1 MSEEI
6 YPNDDPATGPETAA
20 AADAAASQEAAQPA
34 AQGRYARL
42 TSETGGVRKLT
53 GMYKNWFLDYASY
66 VILERAVPHVGD
78 GLKPVQRRILHAM
91 KVIDDGRYNKVANI
105 VGQTM
110 QYPPHGDASIKDAL
124 VQLGQK
130 DLLIDCQGNWGNIL
144 TGDEAA
150 AGRYIEA
157 RLSKFALDVVFNKK
171 TTEWMLSYDGRKEE
185 PVTLPV
191 KFPLLL
197 AQGADGIAV
206 GLASK
211 ILPHNFNELIHAAV
225 AHLRGETFQ
234 LYPDF
239 PTGGMIDV
247 SRYNDGLRGGVVK
260 VRAKISKIDKR
271 TLAITEIPYTTTTES
286 IKESIIKANEKGKI
300 KIRRVDDNTAE
311 HVEIIVQ
318 VAPDESSDK
327 TIDALYAFT
336 DCEVS
341 ISPNAC
347 VIRDEKPHFMG
358 VSEILRRSADH
369 TRALLGQEL
378 EIRLHELNE
387 AWHAASLERIFIENK
402 LYQLIEGCKTR
413 EAAYE
418 AVDEGLAPFKK
429 LLRREVTLDDVQRLT
444 ELKFIRISRFD
455 SERADNEIKAIEAE
469 IERVRYDLDH
479 LTDYAV
485 AYYERIR
492 EKYGKGRERRTELR
506 SFDTIEAAKVAVTNA
521 KLYVDRAEGFFGIGK
536 SMKDAEFVCDCS
548 DIDDVIVFTKD
559 GRYIITKVSD
569 KAFFDKNIY
578 YIGVF
583 KRNDERTIYNVLY
596 RDGKNGPILM
606 KRCAIKG
613 ITRDKEYDIT
623 KGTPKSEIL
632 YMSVNPNGEAEVLK
646 VYFKPRPRLKKVIV
660 DLDFSTLAIKGRQ
673 SQGNLFSRYGIHKI
687 VLKERG
693 TSTLG
698 GQNVWFDEDVRRLN
712 ADGRGKLLG
721 EFKGDDR
728 IIVWTSKNQ
737 YYITGYDLG
746 QHFPDETVRVSRY
759 EPDRVYS
766 VCYYDRSQQFYYMKR
781 FTAEMSDKMQFFLD
795 EDGQADLVAV
805 TERTGAKLEITYKG
819 AHASRPADE
828 VDVDE
833 FVGVK
838 SHRAKGKR
846 LTTYE
851 VATLRF
857 IEPELP
863 PEPEPSDDGGGDDG
877 SDDAPSGGSG
887 ASGGAKAGS
896 GNGASGGADNRA
908 FDGSNGDAADRGTID
923 AAALSGGD
931 SASSAASSIRDRSA
945 SAPASAAAENPATP
959 GVAAG
964 TAASAQDRPAGADKP
979 AAKDAA
985 AAKASGA
992 KKTPA
997 RPDGLPRTGTT
1008 AGGVEFEIERARG
1021 DVDEVID
1028 PEQLNLF

>member
-1 MSEEI
+1 MSEQREDMTER
-6 YPNDDPATGPETAA
+6 DDLPGEVLA
-20 AADAAASQEAAQPA
+20 AADDAARSVGAEESAAPT
-34 AQGRYARL
+34 GKYGKL
-42 TSETGGVRKLT
+42 LSEEGGVRKLT
-53 GMYKNWFLDYASY
+53 GMYRNWFLDYASY
-66 VILERAVPHVGD
+66 VILERAVPHVQD

-91 KVIDDGRYNKVANI
+91 KAVDDGRYNKVANI

-110 QYPPHGDASIKDAL
+110 QYHPHGDASIKDAL

-171 TTEWMLSYDGRKEE
+171 TTEWMRSYDGRNEE

-211 ILPHNFNELIHAAV
+211 ILPHNFIELINAAI
-225 AHLRGETFQ
+225 AHLQGRDFV

-239 PTGGMIDV
+239 PTAGMIDV
-247 SRYNDGLRGGVVK
+247 SRYNDGLRGGTVK
-260 VRAKISKIDKR
+260 VRARISKIDKR

-286 IKESIIKANEKGKI
+286 IKDSIVKANEKGKI
-300 KIRRVDDNTAE
+300 KIRKVDDNTAE
-311 HVEIIVQ
+311 KVEIIVQ

-341 ISPNAC
+341 IAPNAC
-347 VIRDEKPHFMG
+347 VICDDKPHFLG
-358 VSEILRRSADH
+358 VSEILRRSAEH
-369 TRALLGQEL
+369 TRELLKMEL
-378 EIRLHELNE
+378 EIRLNELNE
-387 AWHAASLERIFIENK
+387 AWHAASLERIFIVNK

-413 EAAYE
+413 EEAYAA
-418 AVDEGLAPFKK
+418 VGKGLEPFTKV
-429 LLRREVTLDDVQRLT
+429 LRRAVTTEDIQRLT
-444 ELKFIRISRFD
+444 ELKFIRISRYD
-455 SERADNEIKAIEAE
+455 SDKADNEIRQIEEDIAQTQHH
-469 IERVRYDLDH
+469 LAH
-479 LTDYAV
+479 LTDYTI

-492 EKYGKGRERRTELR
+492 DKYGKGRERRTELR
-506 SFDTIEAAKVAVTNA
+506 EFDSIEATKVAVTNA
-521 KLYVDRAEGFFGIGK
+521 KLYVDRVEGFFGIGK
-536 SMKDAEFVCDCS
+536 SMKDSEFVCDCS

-559 GRYIITKVSD
+559 GRYVITKVSD

-623 KGTPKSEIL
+623 KGTPRSEIL
-632 YMSVNPNGEAEVLK
+632 YMTVNPNGEAEVLK

-687 VLKERG
+687 VMKERG

-698 GQNVWFDEDVRRLN
+698 SQEIWFDDDVHRLN
-712 ADGRGKLLG
+712 TEGRGYALGAFKGEDKLL
-721 EFKGDDR
+721 
-728 IIVWTSKNQ
+728 VWTPRT
-737 YYITGYDLG
+737 YYITGYDLQ
-746 QHFPDETVRVSRY
+746 QHFPDDTVLVERY
-759 EPDRVYS
+759 RPEQVYA
-766 VCYYDRSQQFYYMKR
+766 VCYFDREQNYYYLKR
-781 FTAEMSDKMQFFLD
+781 FPIESSDKTQFFLD
-795 EDGQADLVAV
+795 EEGTGDFVC
-805 TERTGAKLEITYKG
+805 RTGRAGAQLEVTYAG
-819 AHASRPADE
+819 AQASRPAERIE
-828 VDVDE
+828 VDG

-846 LTTYE
+846 VTTFE
-851 VATLRF
+851 VASLHF
-857 IEPELP
+857 VEPE
-863 PEPEPSDDGGGDDG
+863 EPEEEPADPAAGDDRSG
-877 SDDAPSGGSG
+877 DAPAGG
-887 ASGGAKAGS
+887 
-896 GNGASGGADNRA
+896 
-908 FDGSNGDAADRGTID
+908 
-923 AAALSGGD
+923 
-931 SASSAASSIRDRSA
+931 
-945 SAPASAAAENPATP
+945 PPVAT
-959 GVAAG
+959 G
-964 TAASAQDRPAGADKP
+964 
-979 AAKDAA
+979 AA
-985 AAKASGA
+985 AANEVGAASGIELPEG
-992 KKTPA
+992 PA
-997 RPDGLPRTGTT
+997 AVPPQTDD
-1008 AGGVEFEIERARG
+1008 VEFTIERKRG
-1021 DVDEVID
+1021 DQDDVID
-1028 PEQLNLF
+1028 VEQLNLF

>member
-1 MSEEI
+1 MAEER
-6 YPNDDPATGPETAA
+6 DDRTRDDASDPA
-20 AADAAASQEAAQPA
+20 AADAAQTADGGEKVPESGSRAGA
-34 AQGRYARL
+34 GRYDRL
-42 TSETGGVRKLT
+42 TQEEGSVRKLT
-53 GMYKNWFLDYASY
+53 GMYRNWFLDYASY
-66 VILERAVPHVGD
+66 VILERAVPHVED

-91 KVIDDGRYNKVANI
+91 KTVDDGRYNKVANI

-110 QYPPHGDASIKDAL
+110 QYHPHGDASIKDAL

-157 RLSKFALDVVFNKK
+157 RLSKFALDVVFNRK

-185 PVTLPV
+185 PVTLPI

-211 ILPHNFNELIHAAV
+211 ILPHNFVELIHAAI
-225 AHLRGETFQ
+225 AHLQGREFQ

-239 PTGGMIDV
+239 PTGGMADV
-247 SRYNDGLRGGVVK
+247 SRYNDGLRGGAVK
-260 VRAKISKIDKR
+260 VRARISKIDKR

-300 KIRRVDDNTAE
+300 KIRKVDDNTAGK
-311 HVEIIVQ
+311 VEIIVQ
-318 VAPDESSDK
+318 VSPDESSDK

-347 VIRDEKPHFMG
+347 VIWDEKPHFLG

-369 TRALLGQEL
+369 TKFLLGREL
-378 EIRLHELNE
+378 EIRLGELNE
-387 AWHAASLERIFIENK
+387 AWHAASLERIFIEHK
-402 LYQLIEGCKTR
+402 LYQLIEGCRTR

-418 AVDEGLAPFKK
+418 AVDKGLEPYKK

-444 ELKFIRISRFD
+444 ELKFIRISRYD
-455 SERADNEIKAIEAE
+455 SERADNEIRQIEEQIAQTK
-469 IERVRYDLDH
+469 YDLAH
-479 LTDYAV
+479 LTEYAV
-485 AYYERIR
+485 AYYERIC

-506 SFDTIEAAKVAVTNA
+506 EFDSIEATKVAVTNA

-548 DIDDVIVFTKD
+548 DIDDVIVFTRD
-559 GRYIITKVSD
+559 GRYVITRVSD
-569 KAFFDKNIY
+569 KAFFDKGIY

-623 KGTPKSEIL
+623 KGTPRSEIL

-646 VYFKPRPRLKKVIV
+646 VYFKPRPRLKRVIV

-698 GQNVWFDEDVRRLN
+698 GQQIWFDEDVRRLN
-712 ADGRGKLLG
+712 ADGRGRLLG

-728 IIVWTSKNQ
+728 LLVWTSKNQ

-746 QHFPDETVRVSRY
+746 QHFPDETVRVEKY
-759 EPDRVYS
+759 VAERVYS
-766 VCYYDRSQQFYYMKR
+766 LCYFDREQRYYYLKR
-781 FTAEMSDKMQFFLD
+781 FPIEASDRMQFFLD
-795 EDGQADLVAV
+795 EQGQADFVAM
-805 TERTGAKLEITYKG
+805 TDRTGALLRIEYGG
-819 AHASRPADE
+819 ANASRPADE
-828 VDVDE
+828 IDVDE

-851 VATLRF
+851 VASLAF

-863 PEPEPSDDGGGDDG
+863 EEPEPAAPAEPEADSPQEGIPDG
-877 SDDAPSGGSG
+877 AE
-887 ASGGAKAGS
+887 SGGAGPAEE
-896 GNGASGGADNRA
+896 AGGAA
-908 FDGSNGDAADRGTID
+908 
-923 AAALSGGD
+923 
-931 SASSAASSIRDRSA
+931 
-945 SAPASAAAENPATP
+945 
-959 GVAAG
+959 
-964 TAASAQDRPAGADKP
+964 
-979 AAKDAA
+979 
-985 AAKASGA
+985 
-992 KKTPA
+992 
-997 RPDGLPRTGTT
+997 
-1008 AGGVEFEIERARG
+1008 FEIERARG